1 MGTSIKYFEKI
12 LLAIYLIILALLVGF
27 DRSAAG
33 LEVFNFRV
41 GEILIFGF
49 LLVCFILFFQI
60 QNINYFSFLKEF
72 ILPIR
77 IVNLLIMFFLVSLV
91 VFRSD
96 FFNPYV
102 YRTSSY
108 IWTIGAFFV
117 SLYLFKDIKEYKKLS
132 KLATALLLFMPLI
145 HYLFSTGFY
154 PNFIID
160 IFIQYSD
167 KFTFP
172 KASDV
177 MLSLV
182 VVNLLNIKIFK
193 NKKFGLFYLITSVS
207 IMLPLLLLM
216 SRGSFLSVLV
226 FTILFLFFERKF
238 IINNLIYS
246 LIIFVFGYIAF
257 TLSTYNVND
266 IDFNQDITVQEL
278 SITENI
284 KEIAKKKETRKAFLS
299 FYFQDGRIMSIDNT
313 TNWRLDIW
321 QDVIEDLNN
330 KNQFLL
336 GYGYNEII
344 PVMLDPSAPGRL
356 GRDGLNENVHNY
368 LINVLARGGF
378 FVALLIIYFH
388 YSYIK
393 IWNKKF
399 KNYEILLLFIPAM
412 INSLL
417 DITMEGVQF
426 PVLYYSF
433 VAILFNLEDK

>member
-12 LLAIYLIILALLVGF
+12 LLAIYLIILAFLVGF

-77 IVNLLIMFFLVSLV
+77 IVNLLILFFLVSLV

-132 KLATALLLFMPLI
+132 KLATALLLFMPLV

-299 FYFQDGRIMSIDNT
+299 FYFQDGRIMSVDNT

-321 QDVIEDLNN
+321 QDVVEDLNN

-368 LINVLARGGF
+368 LINVLARGGI

-393 IWNKKF
+393 IWNKKNG
-399 KNYEILLLFIPAM
+399 NYEIILLFIPAI

-426 PVLYYSF
+426 PIIYYSF
-433 VAILFNLEDK
+433 SAILFNLENK

>member
-1 MGTSIKYFEKI
+1 M
-12 LLAIYLIILALLVGF
+12 
-27 DRSAAG
+27 
-33 LEVFNFRV
+33 
-41 GEILIFGF
+41 
-49 LLVCFILFFQI
+49 
-60 QNINYFSFLKEF
+60 
-72 ILPIR
+72 
-77 IVNLLIMFFLVSLV
+77 
-91 VFRSD
+91 
-96 FFNPYV
+96 
-102 YRTSSY
+102 
-108 IWTIGAFFV
+108 
-117 SLYLFKDIKEYKKLS
+117 
-132 KLATALLLFMPLI
+132 
-145 HYLFSTGFY
+145 
-154 PNFIID
+154 D
-160 IFIQYSD
+160 IFIKYSD

-172 KASDV
+172 KASDI

-182 VVNLLNIKIFK
+182 IINLLNFKIFN
-193 NKKFGLFYLITSVS
+193 NKKFNLFYLIASVS

-216 SRGSFLSVLV
+216 SRGSFLSAGV
-226 FTILFLFFERKF
+226 FAILFLFFERKF
-238 IINNLIYS
+238 VLKNLIYS
-246 LIIFVFGYIAF
+246 SIIFVLGYILF

-266 IDFNQDITVQEL
+266 IEFNQNITTQEL

-321 QDVIEDLNN
+321 QDVIEDLSN

-399 KNYEILLLFIPAM
+399 KNYEILLLFIPAI

-433 VAILFNLEDK
+433 VAILFNLENKR